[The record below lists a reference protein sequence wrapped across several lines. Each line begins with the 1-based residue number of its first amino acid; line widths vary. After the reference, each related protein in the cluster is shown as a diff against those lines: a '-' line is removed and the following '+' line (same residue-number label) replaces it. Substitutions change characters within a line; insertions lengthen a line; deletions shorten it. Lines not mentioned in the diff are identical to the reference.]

1 MAQETDSD
9 VAGRLTAS
17 RTDGRVRRGRSD
29 VPIGRQSFPGWIKK
43 KKRRSN
49 YMKLLRNLLE
59 T

>member
-17 RTDGRVRRGRSD
+17 RIDGRVRRGRSD
-29 VPIGRQSFPGWIKK
+29 VPIGRQSFPSWIKK
-43 KKRRSN
+43 KKKEIQL
-49 YMKLLRNLLE
+49 YEAVKKP